1 MCIAEGQVFFRA
13 AHVFA
18 HLCLV
23 YSIPCI
29 LVLRQPTARREVR
42 EINDCAE
49 SELVNHLSPEV
60 IPFPRE
66 RLKLFMTCSM
76 RIYMQFIFDCSCI
89 ETDTGRPAYSEPL
102 SLHKNYIKKSRYTY
116 LTSAHITYIT
126 EIIRVIG

>member
-1 MCIAEGQVFFRA
+1 MFIAEGQVFFRA

-23 YSIPCI
+23 YSTPCI

-42 EINDCAE
+42 EINDCTE

-60 IPFPRE
+60 RPFPRE
-66 RLKLFMTCSM
+66 PLKLFMTCYM
-76 RIYMQFIFDCSCI
+76 CIYMQFIFDCSCI

-102 SLHKNYIKKSRYTY
+102 SLHENYIKKSRYNIFNFRTY
-116 LTSAHITYIT
+116 NLIT